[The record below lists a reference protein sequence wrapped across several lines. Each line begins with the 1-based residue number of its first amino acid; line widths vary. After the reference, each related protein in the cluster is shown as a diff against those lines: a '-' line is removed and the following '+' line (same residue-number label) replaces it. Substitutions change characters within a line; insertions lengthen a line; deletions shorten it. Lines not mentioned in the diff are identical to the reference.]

1 MSQLTLALSEA
12 THGQSRS
19 LGGRTS
25 TVANNV
31 TVKGKSVYTRENR
44 RFPFMIVTVTLL
56 NRQKWLVQLL
66 V

>member
-1 MSQLTLALSEA
+1 MVKAGALVGA
-12 THGQSRS
+12 RQRLPT
-19 LGGRTS
+19 T
-25 TVANNV
+25 V